1 MITWPRQPA
10 HRNRRP
16 DTATACPA
24 SQTLRRRTPSSAG
37 YSSCIRA
44 RHGVGHGV
52 DTELPGY
59 DRRRACPQFCQA
71 VAVMSSPLPAPPGE
85 AHRPVGDGRRHSKNN
100 VAIAPLGG
108 RNGTPAPSMRG
119 FSPPLTRD
127 YRSEGK
133 HPGKL
138 HQAIHPWTFWGRLP
152 AEVGLEITKVPPG
165 THGRT
170 ERERRACWPSL
181 PVGLAAIF
189 THSWSSSSSVTGQA
203 GGSGSGAC
211 PSIVSGRRRSAPR

>member
-119 FSPPLTRD
+119 FSPPLTATR
-127 YRSEGK
+127 
-133 HPGKL
+133 PN
-138 HQAIHPWTFWGRLP
+138 
-152 AEVGLEITKVPPG
+152 
-165 THGRT
+165 
-170 ERERRACWPSL
+170 
-181 PVGLAAIF
+181 
-189 THSWSSSSSVTGQA
+189 
-203 GGSGSGAC
+203 SGANWC
-211 PSIVSGRRRSAPR
+211 RSASVADQPPSGTGSARAAGVRWNRTGAHQLSYLPYGRSRVVTDWRGC